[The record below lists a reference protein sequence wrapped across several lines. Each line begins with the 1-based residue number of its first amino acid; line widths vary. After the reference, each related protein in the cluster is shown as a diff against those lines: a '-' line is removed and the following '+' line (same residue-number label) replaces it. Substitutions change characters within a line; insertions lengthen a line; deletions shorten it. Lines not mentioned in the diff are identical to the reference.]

1 VSLGNT
7 QVLSDLRIIEIG
19 RDVSTAYA
27 ARFFAI
33 YGAEVIV
40 IEPPEGHSIRWQPPW
55 PENIPDPEKSL
66 LFAYLGGGKKSVV
79 IDFDSESD
87 LDILRNLLLSSHG
100 VLDSYPPGYLAS
112 YGLDLNDM
120 CDKKKD
126 LSVAQISPYGQFG
139 PQAKWKAS
147 SITAAASGG
156 QMYLAGDIDK
166 PPLFTVG
173 HQAYYQSGVQG
184 FGALLAGIYSSKST
198 GIGEIFDLS
207 IQEIQA
213 ATLEGGGPAAM
224 WYGGEQTRSS
234 NNPRALWGIYECLD
248 GWIGVA
254 SMPRQTKSVLDAMGH
269 SGMKDDPIF
278 NTGGWNQ
285 ESDDLL
291 KILVPEFTA
300 TRTAKEIFEIADRHR
315 APFGMIPTPKELIE
329 WPNHAVTG
337 FWNEVNHPVLGTHL
351 YPSGPIVFDGDKGD
365 FEPAPTI
372 GQHSD
377 EIVGTLSKFE
387 GSNETLPLEVG
398 NLPMPLFGVR
408 VIDMTQVWSGPYGCR
423 FLADMGADVV
433 KIEGPT
439 FPDPVRTAGG
449 ARKNPDIDLAP
460 YFNEYN
466 RGKKGL
472 SLDIKKP
479 EGMKVL
485 KELVAT
491 ADVFVENWSSGV
503 AERNG
508 LSYDDLKAMK
518 PDLVYISMPGFGH
531 QGPDSSRVG
540 FGPTIE
546 QMGGLVALQGYEG
559 GPPHKSGISYGDPIA
574 GSTCAASVIASLVN
588 REKTGEGMYCVIPQ
602 RDGVTGL
609 VGEYFV
615 AESLGIEL
623 PIRTGSRH
631 LKSAPHNVYETLPD
645 KEGRPVMGIT
655 ARTPN
660 PEILDYAF
668 DRWVTI
674 DCQNDAE
681 WKSIVGIVGDDRLK
695 DEKFQIAVNRRKYIE
710 DIDEV
715 ISEWAKNQDA
725 EEISKI
731 FQNAGVC
738 AAPVMSPAL
747 LMNDAHMLERESFI
761 TVTHDIAG
769 KHLVSRPSWRAKR
782 RTELPTKSGPC
793 FGADSDDVLNELGY
807 SQKDVEDLYEKGV
820 TSRSLL
826 GGR

>member
-213 ATLEGGGPAAM
+213 STLEGGGPAAM

>member
-1 VSLGNT
+1 MSLGNT

-213 ATLEGGGPAAM
+213 STLEGGGPAAM